1 MIAAVGFDSA
11 ECRRL
16 CVLRALAGTSDVT
29 DAKTIFSLCKEA
41 YGASAFSIGL
51 PSTIQ
56 TSRQAVTSGLAVL
69 SPLILHAERQ
79 LRGGR
84 VQQSQEGKKK
94 EEEETKK
101 QRKKKKERH
110 FGKLPSCPAA
120 CSIREHYMCVLH
132 SNMVERAQRRI
143 VIPMCLA
150 CHDQRLSCAV
160 R

>member
-1 MIAAVGFDSA
+1 M
-11 ECRRL
+11 
-16 CVLRALAGTSDVT
+16 LRALAGTSDVT

-94 EEEETKK
+94 RRRRRNKETKK
-101 QRKKKKERH
+101 KKRASFWQATVVPCGMFNKRT
-110 FGKLPSCPAA
+110 
-120 CSIREHYMCVLH
+120 LH
-132 SNMVERAQRRI
+132 V
-143 VIPMCLA
+143 CTT
-150 CHDQRLSCAV
+150 
-160 R
+160 